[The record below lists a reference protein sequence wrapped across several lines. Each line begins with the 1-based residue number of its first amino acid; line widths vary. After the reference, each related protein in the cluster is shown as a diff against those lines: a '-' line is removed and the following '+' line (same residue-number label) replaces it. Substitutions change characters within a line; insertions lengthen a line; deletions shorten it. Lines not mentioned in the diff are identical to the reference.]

1 MSKRKP
7 YIPIEEIEGEVWR
20 PINGYEELY
29 AVSNMG
35 RVKMIGR
42 KWLRTDDIGV
52 SERINLERIMP
63 AFLSHNGYHRV
74 ALYKDKKVK
83 KYQLHRLVAQEFIPN
98 PENKKEINHING
110 VKLDNIP
117 ENLEWCTRQ
126 ENAIHA
132 CRTGLMKP
140 MKGGINANAKRI
152 LCTTLGLEFSCLPEA
167 EEVLG
172 INRSGI
178 SKVINNKKPHV
189 FGLVFRN
196 M

>member
-7 YIPIEEIEGEVWR
+7 YIPIEKLDEELWK
-20 PINGYEELY
+20 PISGYEELY
-29 AVSNMG
+29 AVSNLG

-42 KWLRTDDIGV
+42 TWLRVDSKGISNWRRD
-52 SERINLERIMP
+52 ERLVIP
-63 AFLSHNGYHRV
+63 FLSHSGYHRV
-74 ALYKDKKVK
+74 ALYNDRKVK
-83 KYQLHRLVAQEFIPN
+83 KYQLHRLVATEFVPN
-98 PENKKEINHING
+98 PENKPQVNHING
-110 VKLDNIP
+110 IKSDNRP
-117 ENLEWCTRQ
+117 ENLEWCTGS
-126 ENAIHA
+126 ENHIHA
-132 CRTGLMKP
+132 HVTGLKVAK
-140 MKGGINANAKRI
+140 KGGDNPNAKRI